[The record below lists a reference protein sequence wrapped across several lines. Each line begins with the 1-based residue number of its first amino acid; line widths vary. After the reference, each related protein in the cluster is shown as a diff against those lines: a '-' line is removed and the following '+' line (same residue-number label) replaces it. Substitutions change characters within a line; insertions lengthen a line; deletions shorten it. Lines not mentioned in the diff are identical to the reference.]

1 MNGRLKRNGNGKNL
15 SGNRGQTRFYSSN
28 ESRASIVR
36 TLTFRCP
43 RAFESVPRIASAPLE
58 DRTGESHV
66 AEAGV
71 PVEMMKIESD
81 PISKIGSSK
90 GTGSARSCRR
100 RPVSV
105 DPFNC
110 RFPRRVP
117 L

>member
-1 MNGRLKRNGNGKNL
+1 MRNRLETGMNGRLKRNGNGKNL

-28 ESRASIVR
+28 ESRGSIVR

-81 PISKIGSSK
+81 PNFQNWLKQGN
-90 GTGSARSCRR
+90 RQC
-100 RPVSV
+100 P
-105 DPFNC
+105 
-110 RFPRRVP
+110 
-117 L
+117 